1 MSDAI
6 DLISSDDDSDDFLDY
21 SDDSASDSDDE
32 TLTDVQKARKA
43 AGKRFDEQRKRDAER
58 KQQAANK
65 RKHEDQAVHMDEY
78 DIVQTHWNAH
88 YGSNCVTIQ
97 GAVDMFT
104 NEQQDFDETM
114 NAAAHPSGFD
124 PTTAQTRL
132 TKMKQDIAFMQSLL
146 HDQRASEKRQLT
158 ERKFNDKIEKALK
171 VIETLR
177 ADERNIRHIRQA
189 QHNKNELE
197 NMLDHLTSEQK
208 ARFERAK
215 EHAAKK
221 ARVNLNRRYM

>member
-6 DLISSDDDSDDFLDY
+6 DLISSDDDFLDD
-21 SDDSASDSDDE
+21 SDDSDVE

-43 AGKRFDEQRKRDAER
+43 ARKRFEEAKQR
-58 KQQAANK
+58 KQQAAKK
-65 RKHEDQAVHMDEY
+65 RKHEEQAVHMDEY

-97 GAVDMFT
+97 GAIDMFT
-104 NEQQDFDETM
+104 EEQRDFDETM
-114 NAAAHPSGFD
+114 NTAAHPSGFD

-158 ERKFNDKIEKALK
+158 EREFNDKIEKALK

-189 QHNKNELE
+189 QHNKKELE